1 MNELILT
8 SELKSIRLIES
19 FLYNLQK
26 EYDIS
31 QEKFIDI
38 KLSIM
43 EAVNNA
49 IIHGNKL
56 DAEKKVKISERKIND
71 YLTVQIQD
79 QGKGFDPS
87 AIKDPTTDENI
98 HLPGGRGVHLMRH
111 LTDEL
116 AYENNGNS
124 VILRFKI

>member
-1 MNELILT
+1 MTKLILT
-8 SELKSIRLIES
+8 SELKSIQLIES
-19 FLYNLQK
+19 FLYDLQK

-38 KLSIM
+38 KLSIL

-49 IIHGNKL
+49 IIHGNQL
-56 DAEKKVKISERKIND
+56 DAEKKVVISEERKND
-71 YLTVQIQD
+71 YLSVQIQD
-79 QGKGFDPS
+79 QGEGFDPAS
-87 AIKDPTTDENI
+87 LKDPTASENI
-98 HLPGGRGVHLMRH
+98 LLPGGRGVHLMRH

-116 AYENNGNS
+116 AYKNNGNS